1 MPELRDRRSEEIKFL
16 PPAKPRYKVTEMDG
30 KKYIIDTHTGTPVTK
45 EQVKDL
51 PKTDETVK
59 GWVGP
64 GTEGKSGPVDIA
76 TYLNMRS

>member
-1 MPELRDRRSEEIKFL
+1 MPEIRDRRSEEIKFL
-16 PPAKPRYKVTEMDG
+16 PPVKPRYKVTEMDD
-30 KKYIIDTHTGTPVTK
+30 KKYIIDTHTGTLITTK
-45 EQVKDL
+45 QVKDL